1 MLHARGERLVVIA
14 LEGQVLRGRRETF
27 VPAHLAESL
36 RFCVRCNRKLLERG
50 DAEIFHE
57 KLGSIKATAV

>member
-1 MLHARGERLVVIA
+1 MLHARGERFVAIA
-14 LEGQVLRGRRETF
+14 LEGQVLRVTKETY
-27 VPAHLAESL
+27 VLAHLAESL